1 MPRIN
6 QQVRGIYNK
15 NIKTSYMAIV
25 NNEQRELQ
33 TWVPNADLS
42 RVDEFQADA
51 VLSFLSDSKA
61 NFLLEKI

>member
-33 TWVPNADLS
+33 TWVPNANLS

>member
-1 MPRIN
+1 
-6 QQVRGIYNK
+6 
-15 NIKTSYMAIV
+15 MAIV

-33 TWVPNADLS
+33 TWVPNANLS